1 MFNVQCSMFNVQCS
15 MFDQLLSQLAAI
27 TWVDWLG
34 MATGVLGVWLSIKE
48 RIAAWPFFIVCYACY
63 VSISYQSGLYAFMG
77 MNTVFIGISL
87 YGLWAWARGQAEA
100 GAALS
105 ITATRRGHWPLV
117 VGILLLATFWIGWLL
132 DFKDNSNLPYV
143 DALAACSGFIAQW
156 MLSRKQIETW
166 MFWIL
171 SDLIYI
177 GIFLKGG
184 YWPGVLLFTAFIFLA
199 LKGWR
204 EWRSLLQASPHA

>member
-1 MFNVQCSMFNVQCS
+1 
-15 MFDQLLSQLAAI
+15 MFDQLLSQIAAI

-48 RIAAWPFFIVCYACY
+48 RIAAWPFFMVCYACY
-63 VSISYQSGLYAFMG
+63 VAISYRSGLFAFMG
-77 MNTVFIGISL
+77 MNIVFIGISL
-87 YGLWAWARGQAEA
+87 YGLWKWARTRVLEGGE
-100 GAALS
+100 LPIS
-105 ITATRRGHWPLV
+105 ATRKKLWPPLLGVLV
-117 VGILLLATFWIGWLL
+117 LATLSTGWLL

-143 DALAACSGFIAQW
+143 DALAACSAFIAQW

-166 MFWIL
+166 VFWIL

-177 GIFLKGG
+177 GIFIRGG